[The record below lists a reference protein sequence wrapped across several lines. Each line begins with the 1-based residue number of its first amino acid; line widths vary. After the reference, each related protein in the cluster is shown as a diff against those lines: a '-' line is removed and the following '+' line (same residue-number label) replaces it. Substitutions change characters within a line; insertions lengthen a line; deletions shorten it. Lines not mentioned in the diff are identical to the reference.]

1 MTDEQA
7 PPRQTPTTS
16 AAKGIGG
23 HLTRIFVVLILL
35 IGVVGTVIFWQRHRA
50 APEPEAAA
58 SPPPAQ
64 SVRILTVTP
73 ERVPLVPR
81 YLGQTEASQSVEI
94 RARVDGFLESRNFEE
109 GGAVTAGQLL
119 FEIDRRQYQ
128 AELDVARAELASA
141 EARADRAARQ
151 VARYEE
157 LIAQRAAT
165 PSELDEWQTELR
177 LAQAQIQL
185 AVAHIAQ
192 AELDLGYTRVESPI
206 EGVIGEAER
215 DVGSFV
221 GPQQNGGLLAVV
233 DQVDPIRV
241 RFSVSE
247 ADILRWQRQVASGE
261 VESPGVEQMQVR
273 VELGDG
279 SVFPHMGRISF
290 MGVRIDPSTGSSVI
304 LAEIPN
310 PDGRLVPGQFC
321 HVSIQGITQNNQ
333 ILVPHRAV
341 IQNPTGAF
349 VYVVDDAGAA
359 QFRAVELGDWVGDR
373 VVVRSGLRAGER
385 VILDRLLTLRPGAPV
400 TEAPA
405 DAARPG
411 KDD

>member
-1 MTDEQA
+1 M
-7 PPRQTPTTS
+7 
-16 AAKGIGG
+16 
-23 HLTRIFVVLILL
+23 RIFVVLILL
-35 IGVVGTVIFWQRHRA
+35 IGVVGTVIFWKRHQA
-50 APEPEAAA
+50 APEPETATAH
-58 SPPPAQ
+58 PPAQ
-64 SVRILTVTP
+64 SVRILRVTP

-109 GGAVTAGQLL
+109 GGRIAAGQLL

-128 AELDVARAELASA
+128 AELDVAKAELASA
-141 EARADRAARQ
+141 KARADRAARQ
-151 VARYEE
+151 VTRYEE

-185 AVAHIAQ
+185 ASAHMAQ

-206 EGVIGEAER
+206 AGVIGEAER

-221 GPQQNGGLLAVV
+221 GPQQGGGLLATV

-247 ADILRWQRQVASGE
+247 ADILRWQQQIASGDL
-261 VESPGVEQMQVR
+261 ESPGVEQMQVK
-273 VELGDG
+273 VELADG
-279 SVFPHMGRISF
+279 STFPHLGRISF
-290 MGVRIDPSTGSSVI
+290 LGVRIDPTTGSSVI
-304 LAEIPN
+304 LAEVPN

-321 HVSIQGITQNNQ
+321 HVSIEGIIQNNQ

-349 VYVVDDAGAA
+349 VYVMDDEGAA
-359 QFRAVELGDWVGDR
+359 QFRAVELGDWVGER
-373 VVVRSGLRAGER
+373 VVVRSGLEPGDR
-385 VILDRLLTLRPGAPV
+385 VILDRILTIRPGAPV

-405 DAARPG
+405 DAGQPG
-411 KDD
+411 KDN

>member
-1 MTDEQA
+1 M
-7 PPRQTPTTS
+7 
-16 AAKGIGG
+16 
-23 HLTRIFVVLILL
+23 RIFVVLILL
-35 IGVVGTVIFWQRHRA
+35 IGVVGTVIFWKRHEA
-50 APEPEAAA
+50 APEPETATAH
-58 SPPPAQ
+58 PPAQ
-64 SVRILTVTP
+64 SVRILRVTP

-109 GGAVTAGQLL
+109 GGRIAAGQLL

-128 AELDVARAELASA
+128 AELDVAKAELASA
-141 EARADRAARQ
+141 KARADRAARQ
-151 VARYEE
+151 VTRYEE

-185 AVAHIAQ
+185 ASAHMAQ

-206 EGVIGEAER
+206 DGVIGEAER

-221 GPQQNGGLLAVV
+221 GPQQGGGLLATV

-247 ADILRWQRQVASGE
+247 ADILRWQQQIASGDL
-261 VESPGVEQMQVR
+261 ESPGVEQMQVK
-273 VELGDG
+273 VELADG
-279 SVFPHMGRISF
+279 STFPHLGRISF
-290 MGVRIDPSTGSSVI
+290 LGVRIDPTTGSSVI
-304 LAEIPN
+304 LAEVPN

-321 HVSIQGITQNNQ
+321 HVSIEGIIQNNQ

-349 VYVVDDAGAA
+349 VYVMDDEGAA
-359 QFRAVELGDWVGDR
+359 QFRAVELGDWVGER
-373 VVVRSGLRAGER
+373 VVVRSGLEPGDR
-385 VILDRLLTLRPGAPV
+385 VILDRILTIRPGAPV

-405 DAARPG
+405 DAGQPG
-411 KDD
+411 KDN

>member
-1 MTDEQA
+1 M
-7 PPRQTPTTS
+7 
-16 AAKGIGG
+16 
-23 HLTRIFVVLILL
+23 RIFVVLILL
-35 IGVVGTVIFWQRHRA
+35 IGVVGTVIFWKRHQA
-50 APEPEAAA
+50 APEPETATAH
-58 SPPPAQ
+58 PPAQ
-64 SVRILTVTP
+64 SVRILRVTP

-109 GGAVTAGQLL
+109 GGRIAAGQLL

-128 AELDVARAELASA
+128 AELDVAKAELASA
-141 EARADRAARQ
+141 KARADRAARQ
-151 VARYEE
+151 VTRYEE

-185 AVAHIAQ
+185 ASAHMAQ

-206 EGVIGEAER
+206 DGVIGEAER

-221 GPQQNGGLLAVV
+221 GPQQGGGLLATV

-247 ADILRWQRQVASGE
+247 ADILRWQQQIASGDL
-261 VESPGVEQMQVR
+261 ESPGVEQMQVK
-273 VELGDG
+273 VELADG
-279 SVFPHMGRISF
+279 STFPHLGRISF
-290 MGVRIDPSTGSSVI
+290 LGVRIDPTTGSSVI
-304 LAEIPN
+304 LAEVPN

-321 HVSIQGITQNNQ
+321 HVSIEGIIQNNQ
-333 ILVPHRAV
+333 ILVPHRVV

-349 VYVVDDAGAA
+349 VYVMDDEGAA
-359 QFRAVELGDWVGDR
+359 QFRAVELGDWVGER
-373 VVVRSGLRAGER
+373 VVVRSGLEPGDR
-385 VILDRLLTLRPGAPV
+385 VILDRILTIRPGAPV

-405 DAARPG
+405 DAGQPG
-411 KDD
+411 KDN